1 MKTTTAENIRKE
13 LKALADPKYRKFHS
27 YLLPG
32 TDRQYSWCAYTSTAD
47 NGKRY
52 NQER

>member
-32 TDRQYSWCAYTSTAD
+32 NRQYSWCAYTSTAD
-47 NGKRY
+47 NGKRN

>member
-13 LKALADPKYRKFHS
+13 LKASRSEISKIP
-27 YLLPG
+27 LLP
-32 TDRQYSWCAYTSTAD
+32 TPWNRQYSWCAYTSTAD
-47 NGKRY
+47 NGKRN

>member
-1 MKTTTAENIRKE
+1 MKTTTVENIRKE

-32 TDRQYSWCAYTSTAD
+32 TDKMCSYTSTAD
-47 NGKRY
+47 NGKRN
-52 NQER
+52 NQDS

>member
-32 TDRQYSWCAYTSTAD
+32 TDNILGCVYLNCGQWQ
-47 NGKRY
+47 KK
-52 NQER
+52 

>member
-13 LKALADPKYRKFHS
+13 LKALAEISKIP
-27 YLLPG
+27 LLP
-32 TDRQYSWCAYTSTAD
+32 TPWNRQYSWCAYTSTAD

>member
-27 YLLPG
+27 TYSLEPTIFLVCVYLNCG
-32 TDRQYSWCAYTSTAD
+32 QWQ
-47 NGKRY
+47 KK
-52 NQER
+52 

>member
-1 MKTTTAENIRKE
+1 MKTTTAENI
-13 LKALADPKYRKFHS
+13 LKRTKSTSRSEISKIP
-27 YLLPG
+27 LLP
-32 TDRQYSWCAYTSTAD
+32 TPWNRQYSWCAYTSTAD